1 MTSQHPLL
9 LFSLLPTRL
18 PLVTSTY
25 SIYSSSFFY
34 TPIPSTSHLPSS
46 LSPMPS
52 ISHQIQI
59 PRPSSFS
66 NYHILQLIQSRVYK
80 RWRCSYNTALCT
92 LLLPVKKLHS
102 ARYFD
107 HQGEWCWCVEN
118 FILIS
123 RSGFQSPTI
132 NMRAKTYS
140 TQRTLRIF
148 SLKII
153 FLLLACFHFSKY
165 YMKTWSW

>member
-1 MTSQHPLL
+1 MSSPTHSLIIHLFLTSQHHLL

-18 PLVTSTY
+18 PLPST
-25 SIYSSSFFY
+25 SFFY

-66 NYHILQLIQSRVYK
+66 NYHILPLIQSRVYK

-123 RSGFQSPTI
+123 RSGFQSPNYRI
-132 NMRAKTYS
+132 GLKLVPN
-140 TQRTLRIF
+140 QRLCHLNPHLCMLSF
-148 SLKII
+148 SNRL
-153 FLLLACFHFSKY
+153 FNFS
-165 YMKTWSW
+165 